1 MEELM
6 EPIIQIKNVTKTFI
20 GKDNQV
26 EALKGISLKIYPGT
40 LPELSGEAH
49 HGNRSRRRSGSF
61 DTDRGR
67 TS

>member
-26 EALKGISLKIYPGT
+26 EALKGISLDINK
-40 LPELSGEAH
+40 GEFRNVNH
-49 HGNRSRRRSGSF
+49 PKG
-61 DTDRGR
+61 
-67 TS
+67 